1 MPTTWCQRPWWRLT
15 AQCGTRLSLSQASR
29 WSRCSPASSWCARSR
44 RSSTLVQRTR
54 AAWLDSWHVYLKTMQ
69 YPYCLS
75 VSKQMEIY
83 NTTVII
89 SHWVYDNIFS
99 WLFFLLS
106 VQWDVLSPNL
116 CFCSSETTSMGFT
129 AHRWWAAAVLS
140 SPEVVNV
147 CQKVLNMRIFNPSL
161 L

>member
-1 MPTTWCQRPWWRLT
+1 MPTTWCQRPWWHPT

-29 WSRCSPASSWCARSR
+29 WSRCSPASWWCVRSR

-54 AAWLDSWHVYLKTMQ
+54 ATWLDSWRVYFKTMQ

-75 VSKQMEIY
+75 SSKQMEFR

-89 SHWVYDNIFS
+89 SHRVYDNIFS
-99 WLFFLLS
+99 WLFFLS
-106 VQWDVLSPNL
+106 VQWDVLSPDL
-116 CFCSSETTSMGFT
+116 CFCSPETASMRFS
-129 AHRWWAAAVLS
+129 ALCWWAAAVFS

-147 CQKVLNMRIFNPSL
+147 CQEVLNMRIFNPSPL
-161 L
+161 